1 MKYKHLFF
9 DLDHTLW
16 DGHRSAA
23 ESIAELYDRYNM
35 EQYGIASAEDL
46 VLAFHEIN
54 YHLWEEFEHKNIT
67 IEELLKT
74 RFELL
79 LAKFGISNNKMAA
92 NLSSDYRVLQEIKQ
106 IYLPYIHEVLSY
118 LQPKYA
124 LHVFTN
130 GIDPLSVERKM
141 GGIRHYFCEVI
152 GSYSSGYFKPHA
164 ISFQT
169 ALAKAGAQ
177 AEHSLMIGDSQ
188 HTDIIGAINMGMDC
202 VWLNQRKQTILT
214 QATYEISCMSEL
226 MQLL

>member
-16 DGHRSAA
+16 DGHRSTA

-35 EQYGIASAEDL
+35 AQYGIANAEEF

-54 YHLWEEFEHKNIT
+54 YRLWEEFEHKI
-67 IEELLKT
+67 ISIQELLDN
-74 RFELL
+74 RFRLL
-79 LAKFGISNNKMAA
+79 LAKFGISNNQMAA

-141 GGIRHYFCEVI
+141 GGIKHYFCEII
-152 GSYSSGYFKPHA
+152 GTYHSGYFKPHTIA
-164 ISFQT
+164 FQT
-169 ALAKAGAQ
+169 ALAKANAQ
-177 AEHSLMIGDSQ
+177 PHESLMIGDSQ
-188 HTDIIGAINMGMDC
+188 HTDIIGAANIGMDC
-202 VWLNQRKQTILT
+202 IWLNQRKQTILT

-226 MQLL
+226 LQLL